1 MKYEDWI
8 RYERARLFAKKR
20 IGVMPTR
27 AQIEALAKPLHFPIL
42 IRRQAA
48 PRVNT
53 AALVPNAQ
61 GAAQL

>member
-8 RYERARLFAKKR
+8 KYERARLFAKKR
-20 IGVMPTR
+20 IGVMPTHT
-27 AQIEALAKPLHFPIL
+27 QIEALAKRLYFPIL